1 MKCHLIQFMECNL
14 VYSAGV
20 RLWDV
25 IGFIQQ
31 DLGYEMSLESKLG
44 AKITS
49 RGQKLPLARKE
60 NDIDKHPFSGI
71 RLCRCK
77 SRSGTF

>member
-14 VYSAGV
+14 VYPAGV

-25 IGFIQQ
+25 IGFFQQ
-31 DLGYEMSLESKLG
+31 DLGYEMPLESKLG

-49 RGQKLPLARKE
+49 RGQKLPLAR
-60 NDIDKHPFSGI
+60 
-71 RLCRCK
+71 
-77 SRSGTF
+77 

>member
-1 MKCHLIQFMECNL
+1 MKCHLIQFMECNV
-14 VYSAGV
+14 VYPAGV

-31 DLGYEMSLESKLG
+31 DLGYEMSLQSKLG

-60 NDIDKHPFSGI
+60 NDIDNTLSQAF

-77 SRSGTF
+77 S

>member
-1 MKCHLIQFMECNL
+1 MKCHLIQFMECHL
-14 VYSAGV
+14 VYLAAV

-71 RLCRCK
+71 Q
-77 SRSGTF
+77 TVQV